1 MDERGSSR
9 QEVGLALR
17 MHREAIVPMV
27 LGTTNCDPDTTMQS
41 EPENPSYPQHIGR
54 YQITGVLGKGA
65 MGVVYKAIDP
75 HFQRTV
81 ALKTINKAGLLDS
94 AEWDALLV
102 RFQQEAQAAGKLN
115 QHDNVVGVFDYGE
128 DRGSPYIVMEYVEG
142 RELKSYLEEG
152 KRFSIPESVRIMGQV
167 LDALSHCHSRGVI
180 HRDLKPGNIFLLED
194 GRAKIAD
201 FGIARIESSTLTQTG
216 AVLGTPSYMSPEQF
230 MGQAVDARADLYCAG
245 VLLYELLTG
254 EKPFVGQSV
263 TAIMHKLLSS
273 EPIDP
278 TKLNLSLSE
287 TFDPLIRKALAKKP
301 DARFQTAEEFKQALN
316 LAAKKKQVSPADA
329 DETLPP
335 SISVPKPRPGWRMK
349 NRLWLLAV
357 AVVLA
362 LGAVVITPRLIQPGP
377 TPPSAGLVNVIS
389 DPPGAKILLD
399 GQFVGLTPK
408 EIAKPAGEYA
418 IVLQKAGYQD
428 LRAKLMVEPSA
439 DVDFDV
445 ILSEA
450 GE

>member
-1 MDERGSSR
+1 
-9 QEVGLALR
+9 
-17 MHREAIVPMV
+17 
-27 LGTTNCDPDTTMQS
+27 
-41 EPENPSYPQHIGR
+41 
-54 YQITGVLGKGA
+54 
-65 MGVVYKAIDP
+65 
-75 HFQRTV
+75 
-81 ALKTINKAGLLDS
+81 
-94 AEWDALLV
+94 
-102 RFQQEAQAAGKLN
+102 
-115 QHDNVVGVFDYGE
+115 
-128 DRGSPYIVMEYVEG
+128 
-142 RELKSYLEEG
+142 
-152 KRFSIPESVRIMGQV
+152 
-167 LDALSHCHSRGVI
+167 
-180 HRDLKPGNIFLLED
+180 
-194 GRAKIAD
+194 
-201 FGIARIESSTLTQTG
+201 RIESSTLTQTG

-254 EKPFVGQSV
+254 ENPYVGQSV

-273 EPIDP
+273 DPIDP

-301 DARFQTAEEFKQALN
+301 DERFQTAEEFKQALN
-316 LAAKKKQVSPADA
+316 LAAKEKQVSPADA
-329 DETLPP
+329 EETLPP
-335 SISVPKPRPGWRMK
+335 SISVPKPRLRWPMNK
-349 NRLWLLAV
+349 RLWLLAV
-357 AVVLA
+357 AGALV
-362 LGAVVITPRLIQPGP
+362 LGAVFVTQPLIAPEPAMP

-428 LRAKLMVEPSA
+428 LRAKLMIEPSA

-450 GE
+450 GGE